1 MKVFAGVFAAVCLA
15 AVAFAGPARVAP
27 RVYTQPD
34 SSTLMVTRAG
44 DEHFNYATTSDGY
57 LIARDS
63 AKVFRF
69 VKNDGTLSEVQASD
83 PGSRSDAAEA
93 LLSEISP
100 TLALEAYRESFVD
113 PIAVIEAAG
122 DSATEATSTAS
133 LAYRPTAPAYTTG
146 EQRFPVILLST
157 NGHTIQDSAL
167 IYRMLNEEG
176 FSEQGMYGSVRDY
189 FIFASDSQFFPTF
202 DLFSVTLDV
211 DLDTATDYAVARFI
225 VSFASSLKSL
235 GFTASNYDAD
245 GDKTIDLLA
254 IIFAGSE
261 NDTQIWSHYA
271 ATSVNYK
278 INPKY
283 TINPYLV
290 VPELDTY
297 DTTLLAGIGIFSHEF
312 SHSLGLG
319 DHYDVTT
326 GTGGTYLHDVMAQGL
341 YLGYYGDASARNP
354 PTFNAF
360 ERESAGWLTLTELSE
375 SDSLL
380 PPIYENFA
388 YSVTNPDNE
397 DEYYV
402 IEYRPDT
409 LWDDAGLYANGV
421 FIWYVNYDED
431 VWEANTINIGS
442 DEHFKV
448 VPASDSYWSYAPFPG
463 STNTTEFD
471 GFVFETGSADSAGI
485 ALYSISLS
493 SAYASFHTWPDTT
506 LSDTTSADTTST
518 DSTGTEE
525 GEEGEE
531 GETEDGSDETGI
543 AASPVKSFS
552 ASWSDFG
559 LCVNGAR
566 GKTLKVYDLKGNL
579 VYSARVA
586 SESAVFKPNL
596 KNSAY
601 LVKVGASTL
610 GIFRSF

>member
-1 MKVFAGVFAAVCLA
+1 MNFFRAFLATSGLA
-15 AVAFAGPARVAP
+15 ALAFAGPANVLP
-27 RVYTQPD
+27 RIYTQPD
-34 SSTLMVTRAG
+34 SSTLQVTLQG
-44 DEHFNYATTSDGY
+44 DEHFHYATTGDGY

-63 AKVFRF
+63 AKVFRY
-69 VKNDGTLSEVQASD
+69 VQNDGTLSEVQAGD
-83 PGSRSDAAEA
+83 PGTRSEEEEA
-93 LLSEISP
+93 FLSEISR
-100 TLALEAYRESFVD
+100 TLSLEALRASSTD
-113 PIAVIEAAG
+113 PIAEIEAAG
-122 DSATEATSTAS
+122 AATEASSSS
-133 LAYRPTAPAYTTG
+133 LSYRPTAPTYSTG
-146 EQRFPVILLST
+146 ERRFPVILLST
-157 NGHTIQDSAL
+157 NGHEIQDSAL

-225 VSFASSLKSL
+225 VSFASSLTSL
-235 GFTASNYDAD
+235 GFTPSSYDGD

-261 NDTQIWSHYA
+261 NDTEIWAHYA

-297 DTTLLAGIGIFSHEF
+297 DTTMLAGIGIFSHEF

-341 YLGYYGDASARNP
+341 YLGYYGNASARNP

-360 ERESAGWLTLTELSE
+360 ERESAGWLTLTELTE
-375 SDSLL
+375 TDSLL

-409 LWDDAGLYANGV
+409 LWDDEGLYANGV

-431 VWEANTINIGS
+431 IWEANTINVG
-442 DEHFKV
+442 DEEHFKV

-463 STNTTEFD
+463 ATNTTEFD
-471 GFVFETGSADSAGI
+471 GFVFETGSADSAGL

-493 SAYASFHTWPDTT
+493 SEYASFHTWPDTT
-506 LSDTTSADTTST
+506 SDTTSADSSEVEEES
-518 DSTGTEE
+518 DEDDEVEEEE
-525 GEEGEE
+525 G
-531 GETEDGSDETGI
+531 DESGI
-543 AASPVKSFS
+543 ALNHKAGVS
-552 ASWSDFG
+552 ASWGALG
-559 LCVNGAR
+559 LALHGAQGELLR
-566 GKTLKVYDLKGNL
+566 IYDLKGKL
-579 VYSARVA
+579 VYSAKISSG
-586 SESAVFKPNL
+586 SEVLNPGLGSA
-596 KNSAY
+596 AY
-601 LVKVGASTL
+601 IVRVGANTL
-610 GIFRSF
+610 GIFRNF